1 MRAMCVWCAAIHCA
15 CSDSTPSHYTD
26 SKHAATLDR
35 NATWEVR
42 TDDTFPL
49 GDNSQGYWT
58 GYFSSR
64 PALKRQVR
72 MASNFLSAARQIEV
86 MSGVTAAE
94 VATPTVRPSPP
105 VGSSWTDSFEGT
117 IGVATHHDGISGT
130 EKQAVADE

>member
-1 MRAMCVWCAAIHCA
+1 VCLVNA
-15 CSDSTPSHYTD
+15 DSTPSHYTD
-26 SKHAATLDR
+26 RKHAATHTH

-42 TDDTFPL
+42 TDDVFPL
-49 GDNSQGYWT
+49 GDNPHTYWT

-72 MASNFLSAARQIEV
+72 MSTNFLGAARQIEV
-86 MSGVTAAE
+86 MSGVTMAE
-94 VATPTVRPSPP
+94 VATPTERPSPP